1 MYPEC
6 YGYNPLF
13 PSHFDFKIVKRD
25 QTSGLGVISYRSFEP
40 GEIVAAL
47 AGDIVADMTQHTLQI
62 EPDVHLLD
70 LHFCGYF
77 LHSCDPN
84 VHLDM
89 RNMMVHAIRPIRV
102 NDHLLMDYAQT
113 EDVLYRQFPCQC
125 GSVLCRGWITGRRE
139 APNTSDAAYQQFL
152 QSSKVVA

>member
-1 MYPEC
+1 MYPES

-13 PSHFDFKIVKRD
+13 PSRSDFKIIKRD
-25 QTSGLGVISYRSFEP
+25 QASGLGVITYRSYQP

-47 AGDIVADMTQHTLQI
+47 AGEIVGEITQHTLQI
-62 EPDVHLLD
+62 EPGAHLLD

-89 RNMMVHAIRPIRV
+89 NRMIVRAIRKI
-102 NDHLLMDYAQT
+102 NAKDHLLMDYAQT
-113 EDVLYRQFPCQC
+113 EDVLFKQFQCQC
-125 GSVLCRGWITGRRE
+125 GSVQCRGWITGRAE
-139 APNTSDAAYQQFL
+139 SPNTSDPAYQQFML
-152 QSSKVVA
+152 SRNVVV